1 MTYKTGTMYIEVLRP
16 ISITNENIFK
26 ASLVNIV
33 ISTKPSDKRKKESL
47 LEDFSKFINFKPN
60 YNFKNLWKWSVDHP
74 EEFWSKLWDYTKI
87 IGDKGQEIIKYNK
100 IFNKTKFF
108 PDSKLNYAENILK
121 KRSPEIAISFL
132 SEKGFEEEISWEQL
146 YINVCKFSGY
156 LKSIGLKK
164 GDRVAAYVPNKIESI
179 ISFLACAKN
188 GIIWSSCSPD
198 FGTQGVV
205 DRFKQIAPRILI
217 TSDHYFYNGKK
228 INILEKVE
236 GILKQIPSIK
246 KTLVFAYNKKEEM
259 NFKNYFNFEKV
270 LDQTEADESFERF
283 DFNHPIYVLFSS
295 GTTGKPK
302 CITHGAGNV
311 LIEHNKEF
319 MLHCDIRDNEK
330 LFYYTTTGWMMWNW
344 LVGGLA
350 TGSSIFLFDGA
361 PVYPKID
368 ILLEYCQNKKINL
381 FGVSAKYIDHLKN
394 EKYNS
399 KNLDL
404 SSIKIITSTG
414 SPLAEESFKYV
425 YDNIKKDVHLASI
438 AGGTDLVGCLVLGNL
453 FSDVYMGEIQGQSL
467 GIDVDVFT
475 DEGKS
480 VKDGE
485 KGELV
490 VKKPFPS
497 MPVKFWSDDDGQ
509 KYHKAYFNRF
519 KNIWHHGDFI
529 ERTINNGFIM
539 RGRSDATLNP
549 GGVRIGTA
557 EIYQQVEDIDFI
569 TEGLVVGQ
577 DYKDDVRIILFI
589 TTKNNEDLDDEKIK
603 SIKTKI
609 RKNCSPKHVPS
620 IIIKVPDI
628 PRTKSG
634 KIVELAVKKVI
645 QGETINNKEAIANP
659 EALKHFENIAQLK

>member
-1 MTYKTGTMYIEVLRP
+1 MKNFLWE
-16 ISITNENIFK
+16 
-26 ASLVNIV
+26 
-33 ISTKPSDKRKKESL
+33 PSRKKKEESL
-47 LEDFSKFINFKPN
+47 LEDFSKFVNFKSN
-60 YNFKNLWKWSVDHP
+60 YNFKTFWKWTVDHP
-74 EEFWSKLWDYTKI
+74 EEFWSKFWDYSKI
-87 IGDKGQEIIKYNK
+87 IGDKGKEIIKHNK
-100 IFNKTKFF
+100 IFNRTQFF

-121 KRSPEIAISFL
+121 KKTSEVAISFL
-132 SEKGFEEEISWEQL
+132 SERGFEEEITWENL
-146 YINVCKFSGY
+146 YKKVCKFSSY

-179 ISFLACAKN
+179 ISFLACSKN

-205 DRFKQIAPRILI
+205 DRFKQIEPKILI
-217 TSDHYFYNGKK
+217 TSDYYFYNGKK

-236 GILKQIPSIK
+236 NILKQIPSVK
-246 KTLVFAYNKKEEM
+246 KTLVFSYNKKEKITLEDYI
-259 NFKNYFNFEKV
+259 NFDEV
-270 LDQTEADESFERF
+270 LDKAKIDETFERF
-283 DFNHPIYVLFSS
+283 EFNTPIYILYSS

-302 CITHGAGNV
+302 CITHGTGNV

-319 MLHCDIRDNEK
+319 MLHCDIKDNEK
-330 LFYYTTTGWMMWNW
+330 LFYYTTAGWMMWNW

-394 EKYNS
+394 EKYSS
-399 KNLDL
+399 KNLNL
-404 SSIKIITSTG
+404 NSIKIITSTG
-414 SPLAEESFKYV
+414 SPLAQESFKYV
-425 YDNIKKDVHLASI
+425 YENIKKDVHLASI

-453 FSDVYMGEIQGQSL
+453 YSNVYAGEIQGQSL
-467 GIDVDVFT
+467 GIDVDVFN

-480 VKDGE
+480 IKDGE

-497 MPVKFWSDDDGQ
+497 MPIKFWGDDDEK

-529 ERTINNGFIM
+529 EKTLNNGFIM
-539 RGRSDATLNP
+539 RGRSDAILNP

-569 TEGLVVGQ
+569 TEGLVIGQ
-577 DYKDDVRIILFI
+577 DHNNDVRIVLFV
-589 TTKNNEDLDDEKIK
+589 TTKNNEDLDDKKIK
-603 SIKTKI
+603 LIKSRI
-609 RKNCSPKHVPS
+609 RKNCSPKHVPA
-620 IIIKVPDI
+620 IIIKVPEI

-634 KIVELAVKKVI
+634 KIVELAVRKVI
-645 QGETINNKEAIANP
+645 HGETISNKEAIANP
-659 EALKHFENIAQLK
+659 EALQYFENIPQLK

>member
-1 MTYKTGTMYIEVLRP
+1 MNKPLWQP
-16 ISITNENIFK
+16 SKKLKQDSI
-26 ASLVNIV
+26 LQ
-33 ISTKPSDKRKKESL
+33 
-47 LEDFSKFINFKPN
+47 DFCNYINFKSLS
-60 YNFKNLWKWSVDHP
+60 NFKELWQWSVKNP
-74 EEFWSKLWDYTKI
+74 EEFWSKFWDYSKI
-87 IGDKGQEIIKYNK
+87 IGDKGSVIIQKDK
-100 IFNKTKFF
+100 VFKKSKFF
-108 PDSKLNYAENILK
+108 PDSKLNYTENILK
-121 KRSPEIAISFL
+121 KKSNDIAINFL
-132 SEKGFEEEISWEQL
+132 SEKGFEEHITWNNL
-146 YINVCKFSGY
+146 YEKVCKFSNY
-156 LKSIGLKK
+156 LKKLSLKK
-164 GDRVAAYVPNKIESI
+164 GDRVAAYVPNKIETI

-198 FGTQGVV
+198 FGVQGVV
-205 DRFKQIAPRILI
+205 DRFKQIEPKVLI
-217 TSDHYFYNGKK
+217 TSDYYFYNGKK
-228 INILEKVE
+228 INILDKVDE
-236 GILKQIPSIK
+236 VIKQIPSIEK
-246 KTLVFAYNKKEEM
+246 VIVYSYYKKEKENLK
-259 NFKNYFNFEKV
+259 NFIDFEETLNIV
-270 LDQTEADESFERF
+270 SDETFERF
-283 DFNHPIYVLFSS
+283 EFNHPIYILFSS

-302 CITHGAGNV
+302 CITHGTGNV

-319 MLHCDIRDNEK
+319 MLHCDIKDNEK

-368 ILLEYCQNKKINL
+368 VLLEYCQNKKINL

-394 EKYNS
+394 ENYNS

-404 SSIKIITSTG
+404 NSIKIITSTG

-438 AGGTDLVGCLVLGNL
+438 AGGTDLVGCLILGNL
-453 FSDVYMGEIQGQSL
+453 FSNVHKGEIQGQSL

-475 DEGKS
+475 DNGNS
-480 VKDGE
+480 AADGD

-490 VKKPFPS
+490 VKQPFPS
-497 MPVKFWSDDDGQ
+497 MPIKFWGDDDGQ
-509 KYHKAYFNRF
+509 KYYNAYFTRF

-529 ERTINNGFIM
+529 ERTKNNGFIM

-549 GGVRIGTA
+549 GGVRIGTS

-577 DYKDDVRIILFI
+577 DFDDDVRIILFV
-589 TTKNNEDLDDEKIK
+589 TTKNDQDIDEEKIK
-603 SIKTKI
+603 LIKSKI

-620 IIIKVPDI
+620 IVIKVPEI

-634 KIVELAVKKVI
+634 KIVELAVRQVI
-645 QGETINNKEAIANP
+645 NGEKINNKEAIANP
-659 EALKHFENIAQLK
+659 ESLEFFANLPQLKF

>member
-1 MTYKTGTMYIEVLRP
+1 MKNFLWE
-16 ISITNENIFK
+16 
-26 ASLVNIV
+26 
-33 ISTKPSDKRKKESL
+33 PSRKKKEESL
-47 LEDFSKFINFKPN
+47 LEDFSKFVNFKSN
-60 YNFKNLWKWSVDHP
+60 YNFKTFWKWTVDHP
-74 EEFWSKLWDYTKI
+74 EEFWSKFWDYSKI
-87 IGDKGQEIIKYNK
+87 IGDKGKEIIKYNK
-100 IFNKTKFF
+100 IFNETKFF
-108 PDSKLNYAENILK
+108 PDSKLNYTENILK
-121 KRSPEIAISFL
+121 KKTSEVAINFL
-132 SEKGFEEEISWEQL
+132 SEKGFEEEITWDQL
-146 YINVCKFSGY
+146 YNKVCKFSNY
-156 LKSIGLKK
+156 LKSLGLKK

-205 DRFKQIAPRILI
+205 DRFKQIEPSILI

-228 INILEKVE
+228 INILGKIED
-236 GILKQIPSIK
+236 ILKQIPSIK

-259 NFKNYFNFEKV
+259 TLHGHINFDQVLEKANMDETFEK
-270 LDQTEADESFERF
+270 FE
-283 DFNHPIYVLFSS
+283 FNHPVYILYSS

-319 MLHCDIRDNEK
+319 MLHCNIKNNDR

-394 EKYNS
+394 EKYSS

-453 FSDVYMGEIQGQSL
+453 YSNVYMGEIQGQSL

-475 DEGKS
+475 DEGES

-497 MPVKFWSDDDGQ
+497 MPVKFWGDDDGQ

-529 ERTINNGFIM
+529 ERTSNNGFIM

-589 TTKNNEDLDDEKIK
+589 TTKNNEELNDEKIN
-603 SIKTKI
+603 SIKSKI

-620 IIIKVPDI
+620 IIIKVPEI

-634 KIVELAVKKVI
+634 KIVELAVRKVI
-645 QGETINNKEAIANP
+645 HGETINNKEAIANP
-659 EALKHFENIAQLK
+659 EALKYFENIPQLK

>member
-1 MTYKTGTMYIEVLRP
+1 MNK
-16 ISITNENIFK
+16 
-26 ASLVNIV
+26 SLW
-33 ISTKPSDKRKKESL
+33 KPSEQKKQESL
-47 LEDFSKFINFKPN
+47 LEDFSKFVNFNSNHNFKS
-60 YNFKNLWKWSVDHP
+60 LWEWSVKNK
-74 EEFWSKLWDYTKI
+74 EEFWSKFWDYSKI
-87 IGDKGQEIIKYNK
+87 IGDKGKEVIRKNK
-100 IFNKTKFF
+100 IFNETKFF
-108 PDSKLNYAENILK
+108 PDSKINYAENILK
-121 KRSPEIAISFL
+121 KKTNDCAINFL
-132 SEKGFEEEISWEQL
+132 SETGFEESITWKDL
-146 YINVCKFSGY
+146 YEKVCKFSFY
-156 LKSIGLKK
+156 LKTLDLKK

-198 FGTQGVV
+198 FGTHGVV
-205 DRFKQIAPRILI
+205 DRFKQIEPKVLI
-217 TSDHYFYNGKK
+217 TCDHYFYNGKK
-228 INILEKVE
+228 INILEKINN
-236 GILKQIPSIK
+236 ILKEIPSIK
-246 KTLVFAYNKKEEM
+246 KTLVFAYNKKEKIEYK
-259 NFKNYFNFEKV
+259 NFIDFNEV
-270 LDQTEADESFERF
+270 LFQSKSDYTFERF
-283 DFNHPIYVLFSS
+283 DFNHPIYILYSS

-319 MLHCDIRDNEK
+319 MLHCDVRDNEK

-361 PVYPKID
+361 PVYPTID
-368 ILLEYCQNKKINL
+368 VLLKYCQDKEINL

-394 EKYNS
+394 ENYNS

-425 YDNIKKDVHLASI
+425 YENIKQNVHLASI
-438 AGGTDLVGCLVLGNL
+438 AGGTDLVGCLILGNL
-453 FSDVYMGEIQGQSL
+453 FSNVYKGEIQGQSL

-475 DEGKS
+475 EEGKS
-480 VKDGE
+480 INDSE

-497 MPVKFWSDDDGQ
+497 MPVKFWGDDDGQ
-509 KYHKAYFNRF
+509 KYHKAYFTRF

-529 ERTINNGFIM
+529 EKTPNNGFIM

-557 EIYQQVEDIDFI
+557 EIYQQVENIDFI
-569 TEGLVVGQ
+569 TEALVVGQ
-577 DYKDDVRIILFI
+577 HYNDDVRIILFV
-589 TTKNNEDLDDEKIK
+589 TTKKNHQLDSDKIK
-603 SIKTKI
+603 IIKSKI

-620 IIIKVPDI
+620 IVIKVPEI

-634 KIVELAVKKVI
+634 KIVELAVRKI
-645 QGETINNKEAIANP
+645 INGEEVDNKEAISNP
-659 EALKHFENIAQLK
+659 SCLDYFKNLKDLK

>member
-1 MTYKTGTMYIEVLRP
+1 MNKTL
-16 ISITNENIFK
+16 
-26 ASLVNIV
+26 L
-33 ISTKPSDKRKKESL
+33 KPSEQRKQKSL
-47 LEDFSKFINFKPN
+47 LEDFSKFVKFDSN
-60 YNFKNLWKWSVDHP
+60 YNFNNLWDWSVKNK
-74 EEFWSKLWDYTKI
+74 EEFWSKFWDYSKI
-87 IGDKGQEIIKYNK
+87 IGDKGKEVIRKNK
-100 IFNKTKFF
+100 IFNETKFF
-108 PDSKLNYAENILK
+108 PDSKINYAENILK
-121 KRSPEIAISFL
+121 KKTNNCAINFL
-132 SEKGFEEEISWEQL
+132 SETGFEESITWKDL
-146 YINVCKFSGY
+146 YEKVCKFSFY
-156 LKSIGLKK
+156 LKTLDLKK

-198 FGTQGVV
+198 FGTHGVV
-205 DRFKQIAPRILI
+205 DRFKQIEPKVLI
-217 TSDHYFYNGKK
+217 TCDHYFYNGKK
-228 INILEKVE
+228 INILEKINN
-236 GILKQIPSIK
+236 ILKEIPSIK
-246 KTLVFAYNKKEEM
+246 KTLVFAYNKKEKIEYK
-259 NFKNYFNFEKV
+259 NFIDFNEV
-270 LDQTEADESFERF
+270 LFQSKSDYTFERF
-283 DFNHPIYVLFSS
+283 DFNHPIYILYSS

-319 MLHCDIRDNEK
+319 MLHCDVRDNEK

-361 PVYPKID
+361 PVYPTID
-368 ILLEYCQNKKINL
+368 VLLKYCQDKEINL

-394 EKYNS
+394 ENYNS

-404 SSIKIITSTG
+404 SSLKIITSTG

-425 YDNIKKDVHLASI
+425 YENIKQNVHLASI
-438 AGGTDLVGCLVLGNL
+438 AGGTDLVGCLILGNL
-453 FSDVYMGEIQGQSL
+453 FSNVYKGEIQGQSL

-475 DEGKS
+475 EEGKS
-480 VKDGE
+480 INDSE

-497 MPVKFWSDDDGQ
+497 MPVKFWGDDDGQ
-509 KYHKAYFNRF
+509 KYHKAYFTRF

-529 ERTINNGFIM
+529 EKTPNNGFIM

-557 EIYQQVEDIDFI
+557 EIYQQVENIDFI
-569 TEGLVVGQ
+569 TEALVVGQ
-577 DYKDDVRIILFI
+577 HYNDDVRIILFV
-589 TTKNNEDLDDEKIK
+589 TTKKNHQLDSDKIK
-603 SIKTKI
+603 IIKSKI

-620 IIIKVPDI
+620 IVIKVPEI

-634 KIVELAVKKVI
+634 KIVELAVRKI
-645 QGETINNKEAIANP
+645 INGEEVDNKEAISNP
-659 EALKHFENIAQLK
+659 SCLDYFKNLKDLK

>member
-1 MTYKTGTMYIEVLRP
+1 MEKFLW
-16 ISITNENIFK
+16 
-26 ASLVNIV
+26 
-33 ISTKPSDKRKKESL
+33 KPSDKRKKESL
-47 LEDFSKFINFKPN
+47 LEDFSKYINIKSN

-74 EEFWSKLWDYTKI
+74 EEFWSKFWDYSKI
-87 IGDKGQEIIKYNK
+87 IGNKGKEIIKYNK

-108 PDSKLNYAENILK
+108 PDSKLNYTENILK
-121 KRSPEIAISFL
+121 KRSSEIAISFL
-132 SEKGFEEEISWEQL
+132 SEKGFEEEISWDQL
-146 YINVCKFSGY
+146 FNKVCKFSDY

-164 GDRVAAYVPNKIESI
+164 GDRAAAYVPNKIESI

-205 DRFKQIAPRILI
+205 DRFKQIEPSILI

-236 GILKQIPSIK
+236 TILKQIPSIK
-246 KTLVFAYNKKEEM
+246 NTLVFAYNRKDEI
-259 NFKNYFNFEKV
+259 NFQNYINFDQVLEK
-270 LDQTEADESFERF
+270 AKMDETFERF
-283 DFNHPIYVLFSS
+283 EFNHPIYVLYSS

-368 ILLEYCQNKKINL
+368 VLLEYCQNKKINL

-394 EKYNS
+394 EKYNN

-425 YDNIKKDVHLASI
+425 YDNLKKDVHLASI

-453 FSDVYMGEIQGQSL
+453 YSNVFMGEIQGQSL

-475 DEGKS
+475 DDGDS

-497 MPVKFWSDDDGQ
+497 MPVKFWGDDDGQ
-509 KYHKAYFNRF
+509 KYHKAYFTRF

-529 ERTINNGFIM
+529 ERTTNNGFIM

-557 EIYQQVEDIDFI
+557 EIYQQVENIDFI

-577 DYKDDVRIILFI
+577 DYNDDVRIILFV
-589 TTKNNEDLDDEKIK
+589 TTKNDEELNDEKIK
-603 SIKTKI
+603 SIKSRI

-620 IIIKVPDI
+620 MIIKVPEI

-634 KIVELAVKKVI
+634 KIIELAVKKI
-645 QGETINNKEAIANP
+645 INGEKINNLESIANP
-659 EALKHFENIAQLK
+659 DSLKYFQELDLK